1 MVAASYPDLVNT
13 ARAADR
19 TARRVAP
26 APASRSGELYGR
38 RPVRWEL
45 VGIDRIVRP
54 VTQAAAGKREQR
66 YESARDRRK
75 LAEPPLV
82 AVLAGHDGHEQRIGP
97 ATARRQASV
106 AYQHVNRL
114 HEVLEAHRGAD
125 AAYDD
130 KLLVAGVQESVIRSR
145 RHNDGLAR
153 ACLEP
158 PIAEQVAHPA
168 MLNRETFLELGMR
181 VFRWRRSSRR
191 DAHPALDEP
200 APCVRRRGEELD
212 LLSALVQDQ
221 SGHRHRHSPP

>member
-13 ARAADR
+13 TRAADR

-38 RPVRWEL
+38 RPVRREL

-66 YESARDRRK
+66 QKSARDRRK

-82 AVLAGHDGHEQRIGP
+82 TVLAGHDRHEQRIGP

-106 AYQHVNRL
+106 AYQDVNRL

-125 AAYDD
+125 GAYDD
-130 KLLVAGVQESVIRSR
+130 ELVVAGIPESVICPG
-145 RHNDGLAR
+145 RHDDGLAR
-153 ACLEP
+153 ACLEA
-158 PIAEQVAHPA
+158 PIAEQIAHPP
-168 MLNRETFLELGMR
+168 MLNRESFLEFGVR
-181 VFRWRRSSRR
+181 VLRWRRSSRR
-191 DAHPALDEP
+191 DPHPALDEL
-200 APCVRRRGEELD
+200 APCVRRRREELD